1 MRFGMFVELTSLDGD
16 KKAKWLITGEDEADA
31 KRGKISHVSPM
42 AQLMFGKSLGDIF
55 ELNGREWEIIAI
67 GLPQVESE

>member
-1 MRFGMFVELTSLDGD
+1 
-16 KKAKWLITGEDEADA
+16 DA
-31 KRGKISHVSPM
+31 SHGKISHVSPM